1 MKLTPLNITLAC
13 VLVWFISEWN
23 LEGGQLFSWGW
34 MLLFV
39 VLLALLDL
47 GFRLIFKDL
56 KKLWIMQIGFILIVS
71 ILVVL
76 LKLI

>member
-13 VLVWFISEWN
+13 ILVWFISEWN
-23 LEGGQLFSWGW
+23 LDSEHLFSLGW
-34 MLLFV
+34 VILLV
-39 VLLALLDL
+39 IILALLDL

-56 KKLWIMQIGFILIVS
+56 KKLWFAQFGFLCIVS
-71 ILVVL
+71 VLVIV

>member
-23 LEGGQLFSWGW
+23 LDGGQLFSLGW
-34 MLLFV
+34 MALLV
-39 VLLALLDL
+39 ILLALLDL
-47 GFRLIFKDL
+47 GFRLLFRDL
-56 KKLWIMQIGFILIVS
+56 KKLWLVQIGFIVVVS

-76 LKLI
+76 LKLM